1 MKTDFLNA
9 ISHELRTPLAPI
21 LGYTEILLSGG
32 MGGLPTGAVRG
43 VQAIADSGKRL
54 LNLIESLLAFIRLD
68 QGEMALKRT
77 SVNVSLLLLGIVEAF
92 RARAAE
98 RRLALDV
105 SAPAELPPLQAD
117 PQELTAAINHLM
129 DNAIKFTPAGGEI
142 SVSARQAT
150 GADGH
155 PGVEVTVR
163 DTGIGIPA
171 DQHEKIFDRFYQ
183 VDSSLT
189 RQYGGVGIGL
199 AVVKQCI
206 EAHGSRVTVESEPG
220 KGSTFRFMLPLAAEL
235 DGARG

>member
-1 MKTDFLNA
+1 
-9 ISHELRTPLAPI
+9 
-21 LGYTEILLSGG
+21 
-32 MGGLPTGAVRG
+32 MGGLPSGAVRG

-77 SVNVSLLLLGIVEAF
+77 SVNVSVLLSAVVEAF

-98 RRLALDV
+98 RKLALHLGV
-105 SAPAELPPLQAD
+105 PAELPPLQAD
-117 PQELTAAINHLM
+117 PQELTAAINHLL

-142 SVSARQAT
+142 SVCAKQMT

-155 PGVEVTVR
+155 TVVEIAVQ

-206 EAHGSRVTVESEPG
+206 EAHGSTVTVESEPG
-220 KGSTFRFMLPLAAEL
+220 KGSTFRFALPLAAEP
-235 DGARG
+235 GGVRG